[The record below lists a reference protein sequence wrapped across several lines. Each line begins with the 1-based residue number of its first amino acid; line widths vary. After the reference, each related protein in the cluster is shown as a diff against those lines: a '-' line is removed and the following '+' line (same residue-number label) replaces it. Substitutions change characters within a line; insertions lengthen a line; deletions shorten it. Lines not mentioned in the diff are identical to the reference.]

1 MGEEGEQIVVREG
14 ACVVGDEIA
23 FALYINE
30 TEGFAIVQYDDGCLC
45 EVNLDDI
52 EFLDDGKGN

>member
-1 MGEEGEQIVVREG
+1 MFGIK

-23 FALYINE
+23 YALYINE
-30 TEGFAIVQYDDGCLC
+30 TDGFAIVQYDDGCLC
-45 EVNLDDI
+45 EVKLDDI